1 MNDSYL
7 LGVGG
12 SGAKCV
18 EAFVRLAMCGAG
30 PASSWVGLM
39 DQDRSNGNVG
49 RTNQLL
55 AEYLDLRRA
64 LRTPGVADLGDSP
77 LLATELRQPGGGWAW
92 APEEKSASSLATSTG
107 YGGLPKPQQALAEA
121 LFSETERTLELDEG
135 FRQRPA
141 LGAAVTLQG
150 LQSATGLWQ
159 ELLNAL
165 RSAGHGRPIRV
176 FLIAS
181 IFGGTGAA
189 GFPTVARLLRDRIE
203 QEQLSDRVKLGGALL
218 LPYFSFPPP
227 PDGGPAIRPD
237 SAAFMMQARG
247 ALEYYAR
254 LQSEQV
260 FDRLY
265 VIGNDPL
272 IRLDTYSDGGVN
284 QVNPPMLTELVAAL
298 AAIDFAGRESF
309 GARGT
314 VVAAGTRA
322 DGPIG
327 WTDLP
332 FEGVDGASQADLR
345 ANVAATLRAAIAWR
359 QLYRGA
365 FTSTGLAASAPEAWF
380 RRLMGSEGKQVAS
393 AEATQRA
400 ISLLSPALEAL
411 LAWFISLNRGG
422 AGGAQKLAL
431 LDDAEIAEGPNAR
444 PLLRQTISD
453 AAFRALL
460 PPTPGPGYAEVF
472 ARMTYGPVP
481 PQGHGIGRVL
491 AALHAAV
498 ATQRDG
504 RI

>member
-18 EAFVRLAMCGAG
+18 EAFVRLAMCGVG

-77 LLATELRQPGGGWAW
+77 LFASELRQPGGGWAW
-92 APEEKSASSLATSTG
+92 APEAQSASSLASSTG
-107 YGGLPKPQQALAEA
+107 YGGLPLPQQALLEA
-121 LFSETERTLELDEG
+121 LFSGTERTLELDEG

-150 LQSATGLWQ
+150 LQSASGLWQ

-272 IRLDTYSDGGVN
+272 IQLDTYSDGGVN

-298 AAIDFAGRESF
+298 AAIDFAGRDSF
-309 GARGT
+309 DARGT
-314 VVAAGTRA
+314 VVAAGTRG

-332 FEGVDGASQADLR
+332 FEAVDSELEGALR
-345 ANVAATLRAAIAWR
+345 TNVAATLRAAIAWR
-359 QLYRGA
+359 QFYHGA
-365 FTSTGLAASAPEAWF
+365 FTPTGLAASAPEAWF
-380 RRLMGSEGKQVAS
+380 RRLMGPDGRRVAS
-393 AEATQRA
+393 SEATQRA
-400 ISLLSPALEAL
+400 ITLVSHAFDTT
-411 LAWFISLNRGG
+411 LAWFVSLNRGG
-422 AGGAQKLAL
+422 AGGTQKLAL
-431 LDDAEIAEGPNAR
+431 LDDGAMAEGPAVR
-444 PLLRQTISD
+444 PVLRPNISD

-460 PPTPGPGYAEVF
+460 PPTPGPSYSEVF

-481 PQGHGIGRVL
+481 LKGHGIGRVL
-491 AALHAAV
+491 AALHAAS
-498 ATQRDG
+498 ATERDG
-504 RI
+504 TT

>member
-18 EAFVRLAMCGAG
+18 EAFVRLAMCGVG
-30 PASSWVGLM
+30 PESTWVGLM

-64 LRTPGVADLGDSP
+64 LRTPGVADLGGSP
-77 LLATELRQPGGGWAW
+77 FLATELRQPVGGWAW
-92 APEEKSASSLATSTG
+92 TPEAKPASSLAGSIG
-107 YGGLPKPQQALAEA
+107 YGGLSLPQQALAEA
-121 LFSETERTLELDEG
+121 LFSRTERTLELDEG

-150 LQSATGLWQ
+150 LQSASGLWQ

-181 IFGGTGAA
+181 IFGGTGAG

-203 QEQLSDRVKLGGALL
+203 QEGLEDRVKLGGALL

-237 SAAFMMQARG
+237 SAAFMMQARC

-284 QVNPPMLTELVAAL
+284 QTNPPMLTELVAAL
-298 AAIDFAGRESF
+298 AAVDFAARDTF
-309 GARGT
+309 GNRGT
-314 VVAAGTRA
+314 VVVAGARA

-332 FEGVDGASQADLR
+332 FEAAGSPGDPR
-345 ANVAATLRAAIAWR
+345 AKVAATLRAAVAWR
-359 QLYRGA
+359 QFYRDA
-365 FTSTGLAASAPEAWF
+365 FTPAGLAASSPEAWF
-380 RRLMGSEGKQVAS
+380 RRLMGPDGKRAAS
-393 AEATQRA
+393 SDATQRA
-400 ISLLSPALEAL
+400 VGLVSPALDAL
-411 LAWFISLNRGG
+411 LAWFVSLNRSG

-431 LDDAEIAEGPNAR
+431 LDDRAVAEGPPAR
-444 PLLRQTISD
+444 PVLRPGISD

-460 PPTPGPGYAEVF
+460 LPTLGPSYAEVF

-481 PQGHGIGRVL
+481 QQGQGMGRVL
-491 AALHAAV
+491 AALRTAC
-498 ATQRDG
+498 ATDCDG
-504 RI
+504 GS